1 MSSPTRS
8 GFSLVEALVAVV
20 LAGGGI
26 AALVSAI
33 GATTRGEAKAIQ
45 SEKMQR
51 LAVQK
56 LDEVIATQ
64 DFNSQG
70 GNFADDGEPDMDWS
84 MTDDTT
90 SVENLEQVTVT
101 VSKSNDSNT
110 SQVVSTLFYRRPAE
124 TSAGPNQ

>member
-1 MSSPTRS
+1 MRGAMSSPTRS

-33 GATTRGEAKAIQ
+33 GATTRGESKAIQ

-64 DFNSQG
+64 EPHTARIASEYAVVQG
-70 GNFADDGEPDMDWS
+70 AVQSPSAIAPSRVTRQRAVVQRAAPRPAAAAVVEERTGQGEP
-84 MTDDTT
+84 
-90 SVENLEQVTVT
+90 
-101 VSKSNDSNT
+101 
-110 SQVVSTLFYRRPAE
+110 
-124 TSAGPNQ
+124 G